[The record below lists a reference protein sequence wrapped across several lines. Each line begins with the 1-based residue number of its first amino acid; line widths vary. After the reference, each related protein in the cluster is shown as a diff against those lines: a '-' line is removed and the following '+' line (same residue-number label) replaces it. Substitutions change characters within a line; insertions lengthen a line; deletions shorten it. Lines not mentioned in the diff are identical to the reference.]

1 MSKAP
6 GPISGVEL
14 ARRLG
19 LSHATVSYVLNGQGE
34 KKKIAPATIKR
45 VQDEAKRL
53 NYAPMPFA
61 RSLLS
66 RRSGMISVIFG
77 NFKMDWAE
85 SAVQGLNRVFDPT
98 DYVAFVATHGFN
110 EERNQRE
117 LHSFLRR
124 RDNGLI
130 TMPTMGC
137 TNFYRDIAR
146 SDTPLVFLGDQ
157 IPELANLVSSVM
169 WDPSVAIG
177 SAVSHLVGSGRRRI
191 AFLSIDYPGVG
202 TLHRFK
208 AFQSALATHHLHA
221 TREMVSTPPVSQEPE
236 QIVNA
241 ALDQFFSGRTA
252 PPDAIFALNDG
263 LALPALEALDR
274 RGLRVPEDVALVGMG
289 DLPMTSHSAIGLST
303 IPEPT
308 AEMAAMAARLLLDL
322 MEGRQKT
329 PVNKTLPTSE
339 FIARRTT
346 LGQSRKAPA

>member
-1 MSKAP
+1 MSKIP

-19 LSHATVSYVLNGQGE
+19 LSHATISYVLNGQGE

-66 RRSGMISVIFG
+66 RRSGMISVILG

-85 SAVQGLNRVFDPT
+85 SAMQGLNRVFDPT
-98 DYVAFVATHGFN
+98 EYVAFVATHGFN
-110 EERNQRE
+110 EERNRRE

-130 TMPTMGC
+130 AIPTMGC
-137 TNFYRDIAR
+137 TDFYRDIAR
-146 SDTPLVFLGDQ
+146 GDTPIVFLGDQ
-157 IPELANLVSSVM
+157 IPELEKLVSSVI
-169 WDPSVAIG
+169 WDPSMAIG

-191 AFLSIDYPGVG
+191 AFLGVDYPGLG

-208 AFQSALATHHLHA
+208 AFRAALATHHLHA
-221 TREMVSTPPVSQEPE
+221 GKELVSTPAVDQRPD
-236 QIVNA
+236 QIVTA
-241 ALDQFFSGRTA
+241 ALDQFFSGKTK

-303 IPEPT
+303 IPEPV
-308 AEMAAMAARLLLDL
+308 AEEAAMAARLLLDL
-322 MEGRQKT
+322 MDGRQKT

-346 LGQSRKAPA
+346 LGKSRKSN